1 VIPVPGKLAL
11 LCRGTVASPVE
22 LGGKENDA
30 GECSMVP
37 LYILAAAVSLLILNL
52 LRAEIRKNE
61 LSRKT
66 WTELLAELEPVKA
79 EGITLA
85 ALEAFAIDDSQ
96 PGIDAG
102 ELWTMIGGREG
113 LNRMRANAGLL
124 IAVAA
129 HAEGWNFQGSAV
141 TADRMRHD
149 GLAVRNAAMKIKVN
163 HFCGYG
169 KRTAFHVQEA
179 AAAYYTMT
187 ERLLTLYETSPSRRY
202 EQLALAVWPYQKHL
216 FVATGPSLR

>member
-1 VIPVPGKLAL
+1 
-11 LCRGTVASPVE
+11 
-22 LGGKENDA
+22 
-30 GECSMVP
+30 MVP
-37 LYILAAAVSLLILNL
+37 LCILAAFVSLLILNL
-52 LRAEIRKNE
+52 LRTEIRKNE

-66 WTELLAELEPVKA
+66 WTELLAELEPVKT

-96 PGIDAG
+96 PGIDAR
-102 ELWTMIGGREG
+102 ELWMMIGGWEG
-113 LNRMRANAGLL
+113 LNRMRANASLL

-149 GLAVRNAAMKIKVN
+149 GLAVRDAAMKIKVD
-163 HFCGYG
+163 HVCGYSR
-169 KRTAFHVQEA
+169 KRAAFHVQEA
-179 AAAYYTMT
+179 AAAYYAMT
-187 ERLLTLYETSPSRRY
+187 ERLLRLYETSPSRRY

-216 FVATGPSLR
+216 FVATGPPLR

>member
-1 VIPVPGKLAL
+1 MNFRERHGRSCLQ
-11 LCRGTVASPVE
+11 S
-22 LGGKENDA
+22 
-30 GECSMVP
+30 S
-37 LYILAAAVSLLILNL
+37 NL
-52 LRAEIRKNE
+52 
-61 LSRKT
+61 S
-66 WTELLAELEPVKA
+66 KA

-85 ALEAFAIDDSQ
+85 ALEVFTIDDLQ
-96 PGIDAG
+96 PGIDAR
-102 ELWTMIGGREG
+102 ELWTMIGGWEG
-113 LNRMRANAGLL
+113 LNRMSANASLL

-149 GLAVRNAAMKIKVN
+149 GLAVRDAAMKIKIHHV
-163 HFCGYG
+163 CGYCR

>member
-1 VIPVPGKLAL
+1 
-11 LCRGTVASPVE
+11 
-22 LGGKENDA
+22 
-30 GECSMVP
+30 MVP
-37 LYILAAAVSLLILNL
+37 LYILASVVSLLILNL
-52 LRAEIRKNE
+52 LQAEIRKNE

-66 WTELLAELEPVKA
+66 WTELLAEFEPVKA

-85 ALEAFAIDDSQ
+85 ALEVFTIDDLQ
-96 PGIDAG
+96 PGIDAR
-102 ELWTMIGGREG
+102 ELWTMIGGW
-113 LNRMRANAGLL
+113 
-124 IAVAA
+124 
-129 HAEGWNFQGSAV
+129 EGWNFQGSAV

-149 GLAVRNAAMKIKVN
+149 GLAVRDAAMKIKIHHV
-163 HFCGYG
+163 CGYCR